1 METIK
6 ELYELQTTISDI
18 AIELYGEM
26 YVTNDKFW
34 GSPTE
39 TQLKEV
45 TEKLLDAGYMWEP
58 DESDKKLAND
68 ISDAMGLFNHFEDEE
83 DEESW

>member
-1 METIK
+1 
-6 ELYELQTTISDI
+6 
-18 AIELYGEM
+18 
-26 YVTNDKFW
+26 
-34 GSPTE
+34 
-39 TQLKEV
+39 
-45 TEKLLDAGYMWEP
+45 LLDAGYMWEP